1 MTLST
6 TSPHTKSLGSLLNL
20 VDVHEVLHH
29 ILSKLQTEF
38 IVSSK
43 NQADI
48 WSACLSFSLYF
59 CILLNDT
66 CQIQDQKL
74 TSLFHGALQHRLKC
88 LAVDYTSTRM
98 EPFYS
103 LSLPIKGN
111 KTIEDAVKH
120 VTDELEVNDFNA
132 VNGTFLQGFGSQKAV
147 QTTIFAQLPPL
158 LFLHL
163 KRYTYDANLKREI
176 KVRQKLVFLI

>member
-1 MTLST
+1 M
-6 TSPHTKSLGSLLNL
+6 
-20 VDVHEVLHH
+20 
-29 ILSKLQTEF
+29 
-38 IVSSK
+38 
-43 NQADI
+43 
-48 WSACLSFSLYF
+48 
-59 CILLNDT
+59 
-66 CQIQDQKL
+66 

-111 KTIEDAVKH
+111 KTIEYAVKH

-163 KRYTYDANLKREI
+163 KRYAFDANLKREI
-176 KVRQKLVFLI
+176 KVRAHFSSFGPKNLSKFHSCETDWYTPRRWT